1 MFNILKTLLDFYND
15 LPLLP
20 ERMKIKQVEKVV
32 TKLHDKTEYVTYIRN
47 LKQVL
52 NYELVLKK
60 IDRVIRFNQ
69 KARLKSYIGMNSN
82 LRKKAKDNFE
92 KDFLKLMNNVVFEK
106 SYGKCEKK

>member
-20 ERMKIKQVEKVV
+20 ERMKVKQVEKVV

-60 IDRVIRFNQ
+60 IDRVIKFNQ
-69 KARLKSYIGMNSN
+69 KARLKLYFGMNSN
-82 LRKKAKDNFE
+82 LRKKAKNNFE